1 MNKYND
7 SKIYKIVC
15 LKTNQTYYG
24 ATTKRLSNAI
34 SLYQSYYRS
43 YLRGKYNYV
52 SLFEILKNEHY
63 KTILLERYKCENKE
77 QLNQRLKTYLDA
89 NPEGSINKMRF
100 LTKEQIKQYHANYYK
115 LNKEYCKQ
123 YQRQYYKL
131 NREEILNKRNNREKN
146 IIEYI

>member
-15 LKTNQTYYG
+15 LKTNQTYFG
-24 ATTKRLSNAI
+24 STTKRLSNAI

-43 YLRGKYNYV
+43 YLKGKYNYV

-63 KTILLERYKCENKE
+63 TTILLERYKCDNREE
-77 QLNQRLKTYLDA
+77 LNQRLKTYLDA
-89 NPEGSINKMRF
+89 NECINKNRF

-131 NREEILNKRNNREKN
+131 NREKRNNREKN